1 MNLHIQPHS
10 PKQAV
15 LRRSRRVASQAF
27 TLLELLTVIT
37 IIGIMAA
44 LSAPILRGLGSGD
57 KVTVGGRQLLDDLSL
72 ARAKAIATRSTVY
85 MIFVPTNLHNINL
98 SPYTSIDDLRT
109 ITNNLIGKT
118 FTGYALYAEHSVGDQ
133 PGVTTPRYL
142 SEWKEL
148 PAGIFVIGDEF
159 DTNSPLCSF
168 AFRSVHFPTAESP
181 VPNIQ
186 FPYIAFNSYG
196 QLVGGQDLY
205 LSIAEGSVGRPR
217 DPANQNGLYLA
228 PSVATMEPTNNYTNQ
243 TLYVNWLTGRGKVV
257 RPEIQ

>member
-1 MNLHIQPHS
+1 MNLRSQQQSSQPAGR
-10 PKQAV
+10 PGG
-15 LRRSRRVASQAF
+15 RRVAGQAF
-27 TLLELLTVIT
+27 TILELLLVIT

-44 LSAPILRGLGSGD
+44 LAGPLLKGIGAGD

-85 MIFVPTNLHNINL
+85 MVFLPTNLHNIDL
-98 SPYTSIDDLRT
+98 SYYTDPADKRT

-118 FTGYALYAEHSVGDQ
+118 YTGYALYAERSVGDQ

-142 SEWKEL
+142 SEWKDL
-148 PAGIFVIGDEF
+148 PQGIFIIEDEF
-159 DTNSPLCSF
+159 NTNSTLCSF
-168 AFRSVHFPTAESP
+168 SYRYVHFPTAESP

-196 QLVGGQDLY
+196 QLIGGQDLY
-205 LSIAEGSVGRPR
+205 LSIAEGSVGRPH
-217 DPANQNGLYLA
+217 DPDNQNSLYLA
-228 PSVATMEPTNNYTNQ
+228 PSVARMEPPDNYTNQ
-243 TLYVNWLTGRGKVV
+243 TLYVNWLTGRGKVI